1 MALVSVVSAKGS
13 PGTTTTAMLTAA
25 LWPRPVLLLDAD
37 PAGGDVA
44 VRWPAEHG
52 GPLDGD
58 RGLLP
63 LLTQARRG
71 LTPQQLLQ
79 QAQRAAGGT
88 PVVCGLAA
96 PEQADAAASLWPAV
110 AVAAD
115 ALTGPSG
122 EAVDVVVDAGRV
134 TARSVHLPLLR
145 TSAVVV
151 LLLRADVSGVLHA
164 RERLRS
170 LGDALRRAD
179 GLRPRVGVVVV
190 EGARGSDGDQAA
202 DAVRAEADWVEDL
215 GRLPL
220 DPSGARVFAGA
231 LHPRPERTA
240 LVRAGRPLVA
250 TLAAAASGELRRV
263 A

>member
-1 MALVSVVSAKGS
+1 MALVSVLSAKGS
-13 PGTTTTAMLTAA
+13 PGATTTAMLTAA

-37 PAGGDVA
+37 PAGGDVG
-44 VRWPAEHG
+44 VRWPAASG

-71 LTPQQLLQ
+71 LSPQQLLE
-79 QAQRAAGGT
+79 QAQPAAGGT
-88 PVVCGLAA
+88 PVVCGLAS
-96 PEQADAAASLWPAV
+96 PEQAAAAAALWPAV

-115 ALTGPSG
+115 ELTGPGG
-122 EAVDVVVDAGRV
+122 EGVDVVVDAGRV

-145 TSAVVV
+145 ASAVVV
-151 LLLRADVSGVLHA
+151 LVLRADVSGVLHA

-170 LGDALRRAD
+170 LADVLRRAD

-190 EGARGSDGDQAA
+190 DGPRAA
-202 DAVRAEADWVEDL
+202 DAGQAAAAVLDAGDWAEDL

-220 DPSGARVFAGA
+220 DPAGARVFSAS
-231 LHPRPERTA
+231 PVSRPERTA